1 MWLFYAVL
9 SAVFA
14 SLTGILA
21 KVGLEGINSH
31 LATAI
36 RTAVVLALSWG
47 MVFAVDAQKEI
58 AVLSKNNWLFLT
70 LSGLCTGLSWLC
82 YFKAL
87 QLGHVSKVAP
97 VDKLSVILTIALAA
111 IFLNEPFTAKT
122 LAGTILLAAG
132 IIVLL

>member
-14 SLTGILA
+14 ALTGILA
-21 KVGLEGINSH
+21 KVGLDGISSN

-36 RTAVVLALSWG
+36 RTSVVLALSWG
-47 MVFAVDAQKEI
+47 IVFAVDAQKGI
-58 AVLSKNNWLFLT
+58 SILSKTNWLFLT

-87 QLGHVSKVAP
+87 QLGQVSKVAP
-97 VDKLSVILTIALAA
+97 VDKLSVVLTIILAA

-122 LAGTILLAAG
+122 LVGTILLAAG